1 MKSFT
6 HLNAHNK
13 KYEVKVKALS
23 IIWTTQQNFNKKKDN
38 DDMDHRFTIIYTQ
51 ESKSINTRCVH
62 NPDNQLKNRRR
73 KLEDCVCLDMLKSS
87 SLQQR

>member
-23 IIWTTQQNFNKKKDN
+23 IIWTTQQNFNKKKDS

-51 ESKSINTRCVH
+51 
-62 NPDNQLKNRRR
+62 
-73 KLEDCVCLDMLKSS
+73 
-87 SLQQR
+87 